1 MKAFSLLAL
10 RISIALLVLLWG
22 IDKIVDP
29 DHAVRVSDNFYF
41 GLLSVPA
48 LLAVLGGAQ
57 IVVAVMAMIGSFRKI
72 IDPIILLINLGSLA
86 SVWRS
91 IIDPWGWV
99 LDGTNVLFFPSLIV
113 AAGCLV
119 LIAFQ
124 DEEVF
129 VLDRRASSGNREP
142 RPAS

>member
-22 IDKIVDP
+22 MDKIVDP
-29 DHAVRVSDNFYF
+29 DHAIRVSDNFYF
-41 GLLSVPA
+41 GLLSVSA
-48 LLAVLGGAQ
+48 LMPVLGAGQ

-86 SVWRS
+86 GVWRS

-129 VLDRRASSGNREP
+129 VLDRRVGAANREP
-142 RPAS
+142 RPAG